1 MKSSP
6 LTVYWKTI
14 QGALE
19 NAREDLDEREFN
31 ALAKTV
37 ARNLGLKERRS
48 LGRQPAD
55 IEADVIAEVLR
66 LRAANGHLSEREIGR
81 RVGISRRQVK
91 AILRGGRS
99 GP

>member
-19 NAREDLDEREFN
+19 NTREDLDEREFN

-48 LGRQPAD
+48 LGRP
-55 IEADVIAEVLR
+55 L
-66 LRAANGHLSEREIGR
+66 GR
-81 RVGISRRQVK
+81 H
-91 AILRGGRS
+91 
-99 GP
+99 

>member
-14 QGALE
+14 QGGLE

-31 ALAKTV
+31 ALAKGV
-37 ARNLGLKERRS
+37 ARNLGLKERISR
-48 LGRQPAD
+48 GRPLAD
-55 IEADVIAEVLR
+55 IEPDVVNEVLR
-66 LRAANGHLSEREIGR
+66 LRSVNGHLSEREISD

-99 GP
+99 GS